1 MSNNSLELK
10 QFVND
15 IEFIENMNRAFSD
28 LRADYELSMDSSYE
42 KIKELQALHVDVKNH
57 LSDLTSWSRNSSGV
71 ISGLRGTGKTHLMM
85 LARRNLNSTLWN
97 TEHNNICIYL
107 NLKRLC
113 LPEEF
118 DQDLFNRIFS
128 VFIYDEVSKQLLKI
142 LSELLEEEKLHKFLF
157 FFKSKKVKIKEK
169 LEKAILTLYELKQ
182 IAHSGNERFSE
193 LNVGLSESENYEQ
206 SLREFSD
213 NLNMA
218 FSTAK
223 AKISLDLS
231 SKITEEVTNK
241 LKTDNTYLQYLNI
254 KSVREQMIALV
265 SLLKVDSMT
274 FYVDEWEKISYNSDI
289 QKYVAFF
296 IDRIVDTP
304 IYFWISVVPYRG
316 YLYALD
322 NGADLQ
328 HQINLDDSLVFEASS
343 VDRTLCMN
351 YFKELINK
359 RLSYYFENPQINFDL
374 LFNNNANFEKLV
386 LASMGNTRDFGTML
400 LKCWSEYQSYR
411 NSPLA
416 QGRPFKYIAL
426 QMITEAIKENGDKKI
441 SNLNNDNNTL
451 TVWNDILDFCLLK
464 KSSHFAIKESRT
476 ELECLRKP
484 EFSNL
489 IYHRLLHFRKAH
501 VPAKDGRLTDKLSI
515 YAINYA
521 CSYNLHSERKISYI
535 TEYKTIHDRVRRY
548 IYQPSKILQNLQIRN
563 GEIFPCVNCGES
575 INIIKMTAA
584 WETNTCPFCG
594 KKIREE
600 VN

>member
-501 VPAKDGRLTDKLSI
+501 VPAKDGRLIDKLSI

>member
-400 LKCWSEYQSYR
+400 LKRWSEYQSYR

-584 WETNTCPFCG
+584 WETNTCLSCG
-594 KKIREE
+594 KTIREDA
-600 VN
+600 N